1 MLFDRFA
8 AFREIAVTALGAHG
22 NEAIRLFGPEPG
34 QRVLDIGCG
43 FGDTTQQLAGI
54 VGPSGHAHGVDA
66 APRFIEAARSEAAGT
81 ENVTFDVA
89 DVQSHAFEGE
99 FDYAFA
105 RFGTMFFASPVA
117 ALRNVREAL
126 VPGGRLCNVVWRRKL
141 DNQWMHE
148 AELAV
153 EQFGLEEN
161 DEDEPTCGP
170 GPFSMANAD
179 TVADVLLGAGFH
191 DVGLRRC
198 DITVKIGNDMAQAV
212 DFTTAL
218 GPAGEAIRL
227 AGDQAD
233 RIRPKIEA
241 AVAGA
246 LAGYER
252 ETGEVWAPSS
262 TWIITASV

>member
-1 MLFDRFA
+1 MQS
-8 AFREIAVTALGAHG
+8 H
-22 NEAIRLFGPEPG
+22 
-34 QRVLDIGCG
+34 
-43 FGDTTQQLAGI
+43 
-54 VGPSGHAHGVDA
+54 
-66 APRFIEAARSEAAGT
+66 
-81 ENVTFDVA
+81 TFD
-89 DVQSHAFEGE
+89 GE

-117 ALRNVREAL
+117 ALRNVRKAL

-148 AELAV
+148 AELAL
-153 EQFGLEEN
+153 EPFGLEEN
-161 DEDEPTCGP
+161 AEDEPTCGP

-179 TVADVLLGAGFH
+179 TVAEILIGAGFE

-198 DITVKIGNDMAQAV
+198 DITVKIGNEMAQAV
-212 DFTTAL
+212 DFTTAI

-233 RIRPKIEA
+233 ELRPKIEA

-246 LAGYER
+246 LEPYAR
-252 ETGEVWAPSS
+252 ENGEVWAPSS
-262 TWIITASV
+262 TWIITATAPV